1 MKTIKHKLDVLLA
14 VASSTYKEWA
24 AYRTHSMVS
33 IFVGP
38 VYLLVQYFI
47 WTAVYG
53 DLHTLG
59 GLDLAQM
66 IRYFGASALIGYV
79 TMDFADWNLQMLVRT
94 GKFLTF
100 TLRPIHHRFFAL
112 SQKFG
117 HRVLGLVCEFIPCML
132 IFVLLFRIDMTPVNI
147 PLTIVSVGLSFLV
160 NFYVNYS
167 IGLLGFWIVDAS
179 GIRNFIGILTSIFS
193 GTLVPLTLF
202 PEWAQ
207 HILLFNPLTYMG
219 YAPTIIW
226 TTGRFTLGGINL
238 DGVSAVLIQA
248 FAAVFMFAFS
258 EIFYRLSIRR
268 FSGVG
273 A

>member
-1 MKTIKHKLDVLLA
+1 
-14 VASSTYKEWA
+14 
-24 AYRTHSMVS
+24 MVS
-33 IFVGP
+33 ILVGP
-38 VYLLVQYFI
+38 IFLLVQYFI

-53 DLHTLG
+53 GVETLG
-59 GLDLAQM
+59 GLNLEQM
-66 IRYFGASALIGYV
+66 IRYFGASSLIGYV

-117 HRVLGLVCEFIPCML
+117 HRVLGLLVEFIPCL
-132 IFVLLFRIDMTPVNI
+132 IIFILLFRIDMMPENI
-147 PLTIVSVGLSFLV
+147 LITVMSIILAFFV
-160 NFYVNYS
+160 NFYVNYTL
-167 IGLLGFWIVDAS
+167 GLLGFWLVDAG
-179 GIRNFIGILTSIFS
+179 GISRFVGILTNIFS

-202 PEWAQ
+202 PDWAQ
-207 HILLFNPLTYMG
+207 YILLFLPFTYMG

-226 TTGRFTLGGINL
+226 TTGHFTLGGITMNGYL
-238 DGVSAVLIQA
+238 AIAFQLIAVC
-248 FAAVFMFAFS
+248 FMYVIS